1 MTLHV
6 SSEADIDY
14 IEAVSYYVSEES
26 ARLADRFT
34 TELEKAYASILEA
47 PHRNRMTV
55 FGLREKRV
63 KGFPFSVLYSVEGE
77 ELYVHAIYH
86 DDRKRSKLTKRL

>member
-14 IEAVSYYVSEES
+14 VETVLFYMTEES
-26 ARLADRFT
+26 AALAERFT
-34 TELEKAYASILEA
+34 TELEKAYASIWEA
-47 PHRNRMTV
+47 PHRNRMTE
-55 FGLREKRV
+55 FELREKRV
-63 KGFPFSVLYSVEGE
+63 KGFPFSVLYSIEGE

-86 DDRKRSKLTKRL
+86 DDRKRSKLKDRF